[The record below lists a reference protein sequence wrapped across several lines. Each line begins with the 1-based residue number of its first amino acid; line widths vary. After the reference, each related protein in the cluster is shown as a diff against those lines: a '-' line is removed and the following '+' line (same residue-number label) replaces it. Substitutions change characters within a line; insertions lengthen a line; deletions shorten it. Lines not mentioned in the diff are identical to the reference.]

1 MKKYTLLLLA
11 LILAA
16 CASKQ
21 APETFTAK
29 FVTTKGDF
37 EVQVERHYSPHGAD
51 RFYRLLK
58 SGYFDNTAFYR
69 VVPGFV
75 VQFGNTDTL
84 ALKKWEDPKVPD
96 EEVKL
101 GNTRGTISFARGGK
115 ETRAADL
122 FINLQDN
129 TRLDTILYEGVR
141 GFPAFGR
148 VIKGMETVG
157 RLYGGYGD
165 ATMEDPN
172 LYANPALFRK
182 AFPELDTIKKAYVL
196 KK

>member
-1 MKKYTLLLLA
+1 MKKYSSLLLL

-16 CASKQ
+16 CASRQ

-29 FVTTKGDF
+29 FETTKGDF
-37 EVQVERHYSPHGAD
+37 EVLVEHRHSPHGAD
-51 RFYRLLK
+51 RMYQLVRD
-58 SGYFDNTAFYR
+58 GYFDNTAFYR

-75 VQFGNTDTL
+75 AQFGNTDTL
-84 ALKKWEDPKVPD
+84 ALKKWEDLKVPD

-101 GNTRGTISFARGGK
+101 GNKRGTLSFARGGK

-122 FINLQDN
+122 FINLRDN
-129 TRLDTILYEGVR
+129 THLDTIVYEGVK

-148 VIKGMETVG
+148 VTKGMETVEQ
-157 RLYGGYGD
+157 LYGSYGD
-165 ATMEDPN
+165 TTMEDPN
-172 LYANPALFRK
+172 LYANPGIFRK
-182 AFPELDTIKKAYVL
+182 TFPELDTIKKAYVL

>member
-29 FVTTKGDF
+29 FVTTKGNF
-37 EVQVERHYSPHGAD
+37 EVQVERHYSPHAAD

-84 ALKKWEDPKVPD
+84 ALKKWEDLKVPD
-96 EEVKL
+96 EEVKM

-148 VIKGMETVG
+148 VTKGMETVEQ
-157 RLYGGYGD
+157 LYGSYGD

>member
-1 MKKYTLLLLA
+1 MKKYTSLLLL

-29 FVTTKGDF
+29 FETTKGDF
-37 EVQVERHYSPHGAD
+37 EVQIERHYSPHAAD
-51 RFYRLLK
+51 RMYALLRD
-58 SGYFDNTAFYR
+58 GYFDNTAFYR

-75 VQFGNTDTL
+75 AQFGNTDTL
-84 ALKKWEDPKVPD
+84 ALRKWEDLKVPD
-96 EEVKL
+96 EDVKL
-101 GNTRGTISFARGGK
+101 GNKRGTISFARGGK

-122 FINLQDN
+122 FINLRDN
-129 TRLDTILYEGVR
+129 THLDTILYAEVK

-148 VIKGMETVG
+148 VTKGMETVEQ
-157 RLYGGYGD
+157 LHGGYGD
-165 ATMEDPN
+165 ATMSDPN